1 MKLALF
7 KIIIQKMWNN
17 KWLTCSL
24 FLGLFITV
32 SLVSSIPTY
41 TSSVLHKLLV
51 KELEQYQT
59 KKNNF
64 PGEFS
69 FISSFEENQDS
80 VKATENL
87 EAINEEMMDW
97 SNLPILVKAT
107 ILSTVPFDI
116 FNENKTE
123 TDKHG
128 RFIRLTDVEKHI
140 TITDGRMPSEKSKDG
155 IIEVI
160 VPERSLQKRG
170 IVLNTTLI
178 AVEGDLELTVMPVG
192 TFQAKDQNDPYWSI
206 PPERYT
212 DDFIVLDKTY
222 QEVFYQKDL
231 LSSVRF
237 FSAFDYYSITNEHIS
252 SLLRLKDQVKAE
264 ASEIVNTPVMVQFP
278 ISDILFSYEKKE
290 EQLKTMLWSLHV
302 PVLVMLAL
310 YLFMVSRLIVSRQL
324 TEIAVLS
331 SRGAT
336 RFQIVK
342 IYLIELGILSI
353 LAFLI
358 GPFFGMLLCKI
369 LGGTNGFLQFV
380 QRESLPVSLNLDSFL
395 YAAFAVIA
403 SIFMVMIPVFQGS
416 NQSIVHHKQNTMKL
430 GRKTR
435 WSIPF
440 LGLALIGIS
449 VYGLF
454 VFHKRQ
460 PTVTQEY
467 SADPILFFIPALFVI
482 GLGLCLLYVYPLF
495 LGFVYKLGKRHW
507 NLSFYSTFIQVS
519 RSFHQYQFLMLFLI
533 MTIGIGIFSASAA
546 RTLNEN
552 FEQQIRYEN
561 GADVTIDVKWPST
574 EVSASPS
581 FSQMTSEGNGAR
593 EKGETEASNESAVTE
608 TQLVYTEPSFEPF
621 LSLKEVDH
629 AAKVLRFD
637 GIKAEAKGKALYS
650 FEVMGI
656 EPNEFGQ
663 TAWFSPRLLPHHWY
677 EYLNLLSQ
685 EQSSVLISRS
695 VSKTLG
701 VKEGDY
707 LKVEG
712 KYTNTME
719 VVVYGI
725 IDYWPGFLAEK
736 TDDDS
741 EPPALIVAN
750 LPYVQNSM
758 GLEPYEV
765 WLKVKSASS
774 REELYQSLDEAKV
787 PIITMEDVH
796 PKLVD
801 LKNGAF
807 LLGLNGTLSLGFI
820 VSIIIAL
827 IGFLLFWIL
836 TIKSRVLQYGVFRA
850 MGIPL
855 KKLIGILLFEQI
867 LTSGFASLIGVI
879 IGGITSVLFVPLFHL
894 SMEKQLPFQVIFDPS
909 DERKIYIFVAF
920 MLSVGLAVLV
930 FLVKKIKI
938 YQAIKLG
945 ED

>member
-1 MKLALF
+1 MALL
-7 KIIIQKMWNN
+7 KIIFQKMWNN

-51 KELEQYQT
+51 KELEQHQID
-59 KKNNF
+59 KNHF

-69 FISSFEENQDS
+69 YITTFEKDQNSVEATKKIADINKQIISNTD
-80 VKATENL
+80 
-87 EAINEEMMDW
+87 
-97 SNLPILVKAT
+97 LPLLANKT
-107 ILSTVPFDI
+107 ILSSVPFDI

-128 RFIRLTDVEKHI
+128 RFVGLTDVEKHI
-140 TITDGRMPSEKSKDG
+140 TITDGRMPAEKSEDG

-160 VPERSLQKRG
+160 VPETTLQKRG
-170 IVLNTTLI
+170 IVLNTPLI
-178 AVEGDLELTVMPVG
+178 AVEGDLELTVKPVG
-192 TFQAKDQNDPYWSI
+192 TFQAENKNDPYWSI

-212 DDFIVLDKTY
+212 DDFIVLEDTY
-222 QEVFYQKDL
+222 REVFFKKEL
-231 LSSVRF
+231 LSSARF
-237 FSAFDYYSITNEHIS
+237 FSAFDYYAIMNEHIP
-252 SLLRLKDQVKAE
+252 SLLQLKDKVKADV
-264 ASEIVNTPVMVQFP
+264 SDVVDTPVMVQFP
-278 ISDILFSYEKKE
+278 ISDILSSYEKKE

-310 YLFMVSRLIVSRQL
+310 YLFMVSRLIVNRQL

-336 RFQIVK
+336 RFQIMK
-342 IYLIELGILSI
+342 IYLIELGILAG

-358 GPFFGMLLCKI
+358 GPYFGMLLCKI

-380 QRESLPVSLNLDSFL
+380 QREALPVSLGYESYL
-395 YAAFAVIA
+395 YAAVAVI
-403 SIFMVMIPVFQGS
+403 SSVFMVMIPVFQGS
-416 NQSIVHHKQNTMKL
+416 NQSIVHQKQNMTKAVT
-430 GRKTR
+430 KTR
-435 WSIPF
+435 WSILV

-449 VYGLF
+449 IYGLF
-454 VFHKRQ
+454 VFNTRPPAVSQ
-460 PTVTQEY
+460 DY
-467 SADPILFFIPALFVI
+467 SVDPILFFIPALFVI
-482 GLGLCLLYVYPLF
+482 GLGLLILHLYPL
-495 LGFVYKLGKRHW
+495 LLAGVYKLGKRYW
-507 NLSFYSTFIQVS
+507 NLSLYSTFIQVG
-519 RSFHQYQFLMLFLI
+519 RSFNQYQFLMLFLM

-561 GADVTIDVKWPST
+561 GADVTIDVKWPSNEVAASTVSSSVTSGEQPT
-574 EVSASPS
+574 E
-581 FSQMTSEGNGAR
+581 QEGETSEEN
-593 EKGETEASNESAVTE
+593 ETLVTE
-608 TQLVYTEPSFEPF
+608 TQLVYSEPSFEPF
-621 LSLKEVDH
+621 LKMKEVEH
-629 AAKVLRFD
+629 AAKVLKFD
-637 GIKAEAKGKALYS
+637 GIRAEAKGKALFS
-650 FEVMGI
+650 FQVMGI
-656 EPNEFGQ
+656 EPKEFAQ
-663 TAWFSPRLLPHHWY
+663 TAWFSPNLLPHHWY

-695 VSKTLG
+695 VSKALG

-707 LKVEG
+707 IKVEG
-712 KYTNTME
+712 DYTNTME

-725 IDYWPGFLAEK
+725 IDYWPSFLPEK
-736 TDDDS
+736 KEED
-741 EPPALIVAN
+741 EEAPALIVAN
-750 LPYVQNSM
+750 LPYVQNAM

-765 WLKVKSASS
+765 WLKVKKDAS
-774 REELYQSLDEAKV
+774 RKDLYQSLDETKD
-787 PIITMEDVH
+787 PIIMMSDVH
-796 PKLVD
+796 PDLVE

-820 VSIIIAL
+820 VSIIIAF

-855 KKLIGILLFEQI
+855 KKLIGILLFEQV
-867 LTSGFASLIGVI
+867 LTSGFASFIGII

-894 SMEKQLPFQVIFDPS
+894 SMEQQLPFQVIFDPS
-909 DERKIYIFVAF
+909 DERKIYFFVAL
-920 MLSVGLAVLV
+920 MLSVGLTILVL
-930 FLVKKIKI
+930 LVKKIKI